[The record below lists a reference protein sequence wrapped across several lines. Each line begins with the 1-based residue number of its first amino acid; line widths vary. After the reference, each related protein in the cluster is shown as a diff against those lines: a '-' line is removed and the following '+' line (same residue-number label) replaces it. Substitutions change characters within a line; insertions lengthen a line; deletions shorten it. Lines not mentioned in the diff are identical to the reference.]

1 MRFRLRSVDASL
13 FETAP
18 WRFVTAVEV
27 PASAAEVFHTFED
40 GAQWPRWFKGIRRVT
55 WTSPKPYGVGTTRTV
70 ELDALTVF
78 EHFFRWQSGER
89 FSFYVTHATVP
100 LFRALAEDYLLED
113 LAPGRCR
120 FTYTVAIEPGLL
132 GRLLSPVLRGSLGRQ
147 FSAAAHALPEYVRDR
162 S

>member
-1 MRFRLRSVDASL
+1 MDASL

-113 LAPGRCR
+113 LAPARR
-120 FTYTVAIEPGLL
+120 SYRTAWRI
-132 GRLLSPVLRGSLGRQ
+132 SP
-147 FSAAAHALPEYVRDR
+147 ATR
-162 S
+162 SPDSTAPSR

>member
-1 MRFRLRSVDASL
+1 MRFRLRSVDASF

-18 WRFVTAVEV
+18 WHYVTAVEV
-27 PASAAEVFHTFED
+27 LASAAEVFRVFED
-40 GAQWPRWFKGIRRVT
+40 AGQWPRWFKGIRRVT

-70 ELDALTVF
+70 ELEALTVF
-78 EHFFRWQSGER
+78 EHFFVWQPDQR
-89 FSFYVTHATVP
+89 FSFYVTDATAP

-120 FTYTVAIEPGLL
+120 FTYTVGVEPSLL

-147 FSAAAHALPEYVRDR
+147 FAAAAHALPGHVRNR
-162 S
+162 T